1 MMIKRWIIGLL
12 GAFLLT
18 WVAGRLGVDSILVRV
33 ADPDLQAITLR
44 PGDRLAWRSEGWGM
58 TSVGPHGL
66 PGWQPRDAELRVAL
80 WGDSQVEGF
89 CVEDADKIHQQ
100 VISLASQSGDLDCD
114 CLPLGRSGTD
124 ARDWRRRMPAVRT
137 VLQPHRHV
145 WLITDLEDLTSLANA
160 DSPSPVGPWAK
171 ASPSWVRV
179 AAELRGEAFFA
190 GAKRLLLDPDAG
202 GLRRLDFS
210 LGPRTEAIPDLKTTP
225 QLKASPQLKAIPS
238 EGQGVDGLSG
248 GDGDLAASL
257 VAEQLAELSKNFR
270 EPLLLV
276 YAPGTPRIHHGWQA
290 THPDDERFETLRGA
304 MAARGIEVLD
314 LRPDFLDL
322 WDRERKLPRG
332 FPNGTPGLGHLNRDG
347 NRIVAS
353 RIVAWLR
360 KARPPKP

>member
-100 VISLASQSGDLDCD
+100 VISLAAQSGDLDCD

-137 VLQPHRHV
+137 VLQPQRHV

-171 ASPSWVRV
+171 ASPTWVRV
-179 AAELRGEAFFA
+179 AAALRGEAFFA
-190 GAKRLLLDPDAG
+190 GAKRLLLDPDSG

-210 LGPRTEAIPDLKTTP
+210 LGPRTEAIPHREATPNLETTP
-225 QLKASPQLKAIPS
+225 NL
-238 EGQGVDGLSG
+238 GVISNGDTG
-248 GDGDLAASL
+248 GAVGRNAGGGRAAEI
-257 VAEQLAELSKNFR
+257 VAEQLAELSKSFR

-276 YAPGTPRIHHGWQA
+276 YAPATPRIHNGWQA
-290 THPDDERFETLRGA
+290 THPDDERFETLCGA

-360 KARPPKP
+360 KDRPPKP